1 MDGSTGNSILQEL
14 RESRDRLTALF
25 RTGGSPGKF
34 HEQYTEI
41 VDHYF
46 RRSLEESRAGER
58 LFRARIPFSLIA
70 VGGYG
75 RGDLCLGSDIDL
87 LLLFD
92 SRIPRQAKPL
102 VKEVL
107 FPLWDLG
114 LDLGYAVRSLKE
126 SLGLAK
132 SDFEVLTTLLDA
144 RFVGGDS
151 PLFLK
156 LVERIEDKVLSRK
169 RERFAKWLED
179 TDTLRMGAFG
189 DASHLLEPDL
199 KKGIGGLRDV
209 HHILWLFSA
218 RFGLKTLR
226 DLETT
231 GRLSALE
238 TQDLEQAASLIRVV
252 RNHLHDLSGR
262 KSDRLTFQFQP
273 EIARRLGY
281 RDRVHFPAVEQF
293 MGDLHAAMATVKS
306 LRRVLKAPARKE
318 GKGRTFTGTH
328 SDPHAGVE
336 VCENEIRFRSPT
348 AVLENPLLL
357 MRAFEAGARSGA
369 PLSLETMRLVREFL
383 PLVDDAFR
391 ASEPAARGFRSILGS
406 IRASEVLDQMFETR
420 FLDAYIPEFQ
430 SIRDRVQF
438 DTYHLFPVGR
448 HSLETVRRIKQA
460 ACRKEILLSSIYL
473 DLPDPEVLLL
483 AALLH
488 DIGKSTTEHARRG
501 AVIAGRI
508 LERLGLD
515 KERSEAVR
523 FLIRRHLLLV
533 ETATRRDLGDE
544 KVVVRCA
551 RTVGTVERLK
561 MLFLLTRADACATG
575 PRAWNDWVATL
586 VQELFFKVLHIL
598 ERGELATSGASS
610 RETAVRKAVVRM
622 TQGKVEPRLLGRAF
636 EVMTPRYL
644 LNTSAEEIARHIEL
658 FGRLETSRRR
668 GNPMDF
674 IMAARFDEAGGCW
687 EASFLAPDR
696 PGLFYETA
704 GVFALNDINILSSAI
719 YTWRDRTAVD
729 VFRVTLPGAAR
740 PPQEVWARVEEDF
753 REVFAE
759 RFSISKKLKRKAA
772 PSILTP
778 PGKPMRPVEIR
789 VDNDTSDFFTLV
801 DVFANDRVGLLYD
814 ITRTL
819 SELGLDIRLAKVSTR
834 ADQVAD
840 AFYVRDLGGGKVE
853 SPEGVERIRRGLE
866 AVLLKPTE
874 K

>member
-1 MDGSTGNSILQEL
+1 MDGSTGNSMLQEL
-14 RESRDRLTALF
+14 RKSRDRLIAFF
-25 RTGGSPGKF
+25 RTGADPGKF

-46 RRSLEESRAGER
+46 RRSLEESRAGEE

-107 FPLWDLG
+107 FPLWDLR

-126 SLGLAK
+126 SIGLAK

-156 LVERIEDKVLSRK
+156 LVGRMKDKVLSRK
-169 RERFAKWLED
+169 RERFAAWLED

-209 HHILWLFSA
+209 HHILWLFNA

-226 DLETT
+226 ELETT
-231 GRLSALE
+231 GRLTAPES
-238 TQDLEQAASLIRVV
+238 QDLEQAASLIRVV

-262 KSDRLTFQFQP
+262 KTDRLTFQFQP

-281 RDRVHFPAVEQF
+281 RDLVHFPAVEQF
-293 MGDLHAAMATVKS
+293 MGDLHAAMAMVKS
-306 LRRVLKAPARKE
+306 IRRVLKNPDRKE
-318 GKGRTFTGTH
+318 DKGSRNPTGTRQ
-328 SDPHAGVE
+328 DLPAGVE
-336 VCENEIRFRSPT
+336 VCKNEIRFRSAT

-357 MRAFEAGARSGA
+357 MHAFEAGARSGV

-383 PLVDDAFR
+383 PLVDDTFR
-391 ASEPAARGFRSILGS
+391 ASEAAARGFRSILGS
-406 IRASEVLDQMFETR
+406 VRASEVLDQMFETR

-448 HSLETVRRIKQA
+448 HSLETVRRIKRA
-460 ACRKEILLSSIYL
+460 ACQKEILLSSIYL

-488 DIGKSTTEHARRG
+488 DIGKSTRDHARRG
-501 AVIAGRI
+501 AVIAGGI

-515 KERSEAVR
+515 KDRSEAVR

-533 ETATRRDLGDE
+533 EIATRRDLGDE

-561 MLFLLTRADACATG
+561 MLFLLTWADARATG

-598 ERGELATSGASS
+598 ERGELASSGAS
-610 RETAVRKAVVRM
+610 RRATAVRKAVVRM
-622 TQGKVEPRLLGRAF
+622 TQGKVEHRLLGRAF
-636 EVMTPRYL
+636 KVMTPRYL
-644 LNTSAEEIARHIEL
+644 LNTSAEEIARHIQL

-674 IMAARFDEAGGCW
+674 ILAACFDEAGGCW

-729 VFRVTLPGAAR
+729 VFRVMLPAAR

-759 RFSISKKLKRKAA
+759 RFSISTKLQRKAA

-819 SELGLDIRLAKVSTR
+819 TELGLDIRLAKVSTR

-840 AFYVRDLGGGKVE
+840 AFYVRDLNGGKVD
-853 SPEGVERIRRGLE
+853 SPEGVERIRQGLR
-866 AVLLKPTE
+866 AVLLKPR
-874 K
+874 